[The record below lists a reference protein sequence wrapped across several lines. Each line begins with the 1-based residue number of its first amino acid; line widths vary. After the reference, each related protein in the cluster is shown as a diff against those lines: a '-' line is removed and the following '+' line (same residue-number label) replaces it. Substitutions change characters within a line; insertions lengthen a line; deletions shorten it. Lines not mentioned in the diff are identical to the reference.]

1 MLASL
6 FACNK
11 DKKDEPQGAKIESIS
26 FKQENYSVFEYQA
39 EGINLRDELTIAPTA
54 MADTCK
60 VTWALT
66 NTDVASISKDGVIT
80 PNKVGETLVT
90 ATVQNKSAQCK
101 FTVKEV
107 VVTKIILED
116 LEVAVGAEAA
126 LVYTTEPAMV
136 PVDRLTLTSADVNV
150 AKISE
155 SNAVI
160 GVKDGET
167 TITAKCG
174 TVQATCNVKVGKGVI
189 PVKSVKVL
197 PASFADDVIVGATKK
212 LEIEVDPVDA
222 QYDKV
227 IWRTSNSSVATVSED
242 GTVTC
247 KGKGSCTITATVDGK
262 EGTCQVTYTESIV
275 HVTSVTVTPSTWTTN
290 VTIGLTKKLAAT
302 VLPDN
307 ATEKTVTWTSS
318 NNSVA
323 MVSSDGTVTCKGV
336 GTATISAT
344 CDGVSGTC
352 TAHFTQ
358 PVIKVQSVTMSQT
371 SANLLSVATAGGEGI
386 GILSLDATV
395 KPSNATYPTL
405 TWKSSN
411 TSVATVSNGVVT
423 GVAAGKATITVTTE
437 DGSYKA
443 TCTVTVNK
451 NEEEAIVN
459 TSFISQ
465 EAVVGEKIV
474 FKGSATGGSGEYQ
487 YAYYY
492 RKTSDKT
499 WTTAGTEWGTSAY
512 ATAKPGSNTVYEV
525 CIKVRDA
532 NNTSNVVKKYLSF
545 AANTTETSL
554 KCYGSVYKTIYK
566 YGITNKIT
574 ASSANASGTVK
585 YKYEFRKASSWTY
598 ETIKD
603 YTTSTSVSWD
613 APQTGSFTLRI
624 TAYDGTDYAIRTIN
638 IKVKK

>member
-1 MLASL
+1 M
-6 FACNK
+6 
-11 DKKDEPQGAKIESIS
+11 
-26 FKQENYSVFEYQA
+26 
-39 EGINLRDELTIAPTA
+39 
-54 MADTCK
+54 
-60 VTWALT
+60 
-66 NTDVASISKDGVIT
+66 
-80 PNKVGETLVT
+80 TLV
-90 ATVQNKSAQCK
+90 
-101 FTVKEV
+101 
-107 VVTKIILED
+107 ED
-116 LEVAVGAEAA
+116 D
-126 LVYTTEPAMV
+126 VYSIE
-136 PVDRLTLTSADVNV
+136 LSADVNYDKIIFNNNGSSQTADLTLGSNGQIYDYSTSTWSDYEVGDKV
-150 AKISE
+150 AVTGVSLNKTSASLE
-155 SNAVI
+155 AGNSLTLTATVTPSNA
-160 GVKDGET
+160 T
-167 TITAKCG
+167 TK
-174 TVQATCNVKVGKGVI
+174 TVTWT
-189 PVKSVKVL
+189 S
-197 PASFADDVIVGATKK
+197 
-212 LEIEVDPVDA
+212 
-222 QYDKV
+222 
-227 IWRTSNSSVATVSED
+227 SNSSVATVSGGVVTGKSAGTTTITVTTKDGGYTATCVVTVSGTVDTGKTYYLKNAAGWSQCAAYTWVSGTNNADASWPGTVMTLVDSSEAIYSVTLDDSSSSNMIIFNNGSGTQTSDLSIPTD
-242 GTVTC
+242 GTNMYNNSTGTWSTYNPTVAVTGVTLN
-247 KGKGSCTITATVDGK
+247 KTTATIDAGASTTLTATV
-262 EGTCQVTYTESIV
+262 
-275 HVTSVTVTPSTWTTN
+275 
-290 VTIGLTKKLAAT
+290 A
-302 VLPDN
+302 
-307 ATEKTVTWTSS
+307 
-318 NNSVA
+318 
-323 MVSSDGTVTCKGV
+323 
-336 GTATISAT
+336 
-344 CDGVSGTC
+344 
-352 TAHFTQ
+352 
-358 PVIKVQSVTMSQT
+358 
-371 SANLLSVATAGGEGI
+371 
-386 GILSLDATV
+386 
-395 KPSNATYPTL
+395 PSNATNQNV

-585 YKYEFRKASSWTY
+585 YKYEYRKASSWTY